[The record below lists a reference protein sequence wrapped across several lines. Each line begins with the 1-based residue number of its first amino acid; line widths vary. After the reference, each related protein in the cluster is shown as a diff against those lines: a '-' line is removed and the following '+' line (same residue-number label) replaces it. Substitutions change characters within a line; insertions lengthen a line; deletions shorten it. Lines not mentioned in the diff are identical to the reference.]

1 MDLIVVGFSYKT
13 SPIQFLETVSFLPE
27 NLSSAYRRLLAL
39 EGIREAAI
47 LSTCNRSE
55 IYAVVSDLH
64 TGIQTLRKFYLDYFA
79 LSLSETIS
87 RQLYRF
93 SNDRMVA
100 HLFSTISGL
109 NSLVI
114 GETQIAGQVRE
125 AYRMASQNGAT
136 KLILNRL
143 FHKAFE
149 VNKRVRAETRI
160 GEGIVSV
167 GHAAVKLAEKI
178 FYPLQNCETLIVGAG
193 ETAHLTARHFKEK
206 GVSSIVVANRTLSRA
221 EKLAAD
227 VGGQAIPLD
236 LLEEYLVRADIVVS
250 ATASPEPF
258 LTKENI
264 QSVLKK
270 RIRKDIFLIDLA
282 VPCDFDPK
290 IRELEG
296 VYLYDIDDLRRIVEQ
311 NQRIRQ
317 SEAEVARGLIKEE
330 VQDFL
335 RWLKGLQINPTI
347 QQLRQ
352 RFEEIRQQE
361 LKNFR
366 HQISETDW
374 PVVEEITRRMM
385 NKMLHSPTT
394 KLRKLFDN
402 PDGIHKISL
411 IKQLFELDEQ

>member
-1 MDLIVVGFSYKT
+1 MDLIVVGFSYKK

-27 NLSSAYRRLLAL
+27 NLSSVYDRLLAL
-39 EGIREAAI
+39 DGVREAAI

-64 TGIQTLRKFYLDYFA
+64 TGIQALRKFYLDYFA
-79 LSLSETIS
+79 LSFSDALSQ
-87 RQLYRF
+87 QLYRF
-93 SNDRMVA
+93 ANDRMVT

-114 GETQIAGQVRE
+114 GETQIAGQVKE
-125 AYRMASQNGAT
+125 AYRMAAQSGAT

-167 GHAAVKLAEKI
+167 GHAAVELAEKI
-178 FYPLQNCETLIVGAG
+178 FYPLHNCEALIVGAG
-193 ETAHLTARHFKEK
+193 ETATLTARHFREK
-206 GVSSIVVANRTLSRA
+206 GVSNIVVANRTFSRA
-221 EKLAAD
+221 QKLAEN
-227 VGGQAIPLD
+227 VGGRAIPLD
-236 LLEEYLVRADIVVS
+236 SLSEYLMRADIVVS

-258 LTKENI
+258 LTKESI
-264 QSVLKK
+264 QPILKK

-282 VPCDFDPK
+282 VPYDFDPK
-290 IRELEG
+290 IRDLEG
-296 VYLYDIDDLRRIVEQ
+296 VYLYDIDDLRQIVDQ

-317 SEAEVARGLIKEE
+317 GEADVARRLIQEE
-330 VQDFL
+330 VQEFL

-361 LKNFR
+361 LKNFK
-366 HQISETDW
+366 HQVSETDW
-374 PVVEEITRRMM
+374 AVVEEITRRMM

-394 KLRKLFDN
+394 RLRKLFDN

-411 IKQLFELDEQ
+411 IKQLFELDDQ

>member
-1 MDLIVVGFSYKT
+1 MDLIVVGFSHKK
-13 SPIQFLETVSFLPE
+13 SSIQFLETVSFLPE
-27 NLSSAYRRLLAL
+27 KIASAYARLLAL
-39 EGIREAAI
+39 EGIREAVI

-64 TGIQTLRKFYLDYFA
+64 QGIQALRQFYLDYFG
-79 LSLSETIS
+79 LSSSEITPVLS
-87 RQLYRF
+87 YHF

-114 GETQIAGQVRE
+114 GETQVAGQVRE
-125 AYRMASQNGAT
+125 AYQMASQNGAA
-136 KLILNRL
+136 KMILNRL

-167 GHAAVKLAEKI
+167 GHAAVELAEKI
-178 FYPLQNCETLIVGAG
+178 FYPLQNCEILIVGAG
-193 ETAHLTARHFKEK
+193 ETANLTAKHFKEK
-206 GVSSIVVANRTLSRA
+206 GVSRIVVANRTLSRA

-227 VGGQAIPLD
+227 VKGEAIPLE
-236 LLEEYLVRADIVVS
+236 LLRNYLIRADIVVS

-258 LTKENI
+258 LTKADI

-270 RIRKDIFLIDLA
+270 RIRKNIFLIDLA
-282 VPCDFDPK
+282 VPYDFDPK
-290 IRELEG
+290 IRDLEG
-296 VYLYDIDDLRRIVEQ
+296 VYLYDIDDLRQIVEQ

-317 SEAEVARGLIKEE
+317 SEAEKARDLIAEE

-347 QQLRQ
+347 QQLRG
-352 RFEEIRQQE
+352 RFEDIRQQE
-361 LKNFR
+361 LKKFQHR
-366 HQISETDW
+366 ISEADW
-374 PVVEEITRRMM
+374 PVVEEMTRRMM
-385 NKMLHSPTT
+385 NKMLHSPTI
-394 KLRKLFDN
+394 KLRKLLEN

-411 IKQLFELDEQ
+411 IKQLFELDEP